1 MLIEE
6 KVYNMI
12 DMILRLCN
20 DPKLQM
26 RAVRPSIQGLGDS
39 ESDYD
44 D

>member
-1 MLIEE
+1 MLLEDKLFTI
-6 KVYNMI
+6 I
-12 DMILRLCN
+12 DMILRLCSDN
-20 DPKLQM
+20 PPM